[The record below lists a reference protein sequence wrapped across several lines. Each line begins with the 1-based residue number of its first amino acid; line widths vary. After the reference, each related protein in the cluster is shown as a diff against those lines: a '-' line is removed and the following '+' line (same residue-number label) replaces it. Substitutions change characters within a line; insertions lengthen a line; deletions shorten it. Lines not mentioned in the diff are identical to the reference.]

1 MTPPLPP
8 RAPQT
13 PKHNDLS
20 DRFNT
25 FFDDQWCKDDLY
37 TISDFAHLFGIDNR
51 LSRYYLLRMTEKDG
65 KLCQIKHKG
74 RTYYAHR
81 VHKKAFDQFKFLG
94 VKVL

>member
-8 RAPQT
+8 RTQKRSELAD
-13 PKHNDLS
+13 KFND
-20 DRFNT
+20 
-25 FFDDQWCKDDLY
+25 FFETHWNVDDLY
-37 TISDFAHLFGIDNR
+37 TISDFAHLFDIDNR